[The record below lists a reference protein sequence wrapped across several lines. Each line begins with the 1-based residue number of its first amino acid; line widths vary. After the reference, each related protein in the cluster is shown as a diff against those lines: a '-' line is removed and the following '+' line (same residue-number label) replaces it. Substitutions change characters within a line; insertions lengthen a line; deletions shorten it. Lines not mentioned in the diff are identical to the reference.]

1 MCMRTIGTPAAAQ
14 SGSIAGSRPAETSFT
29 RSAPA
34 SRAARATTALR
45 VSTESGTRTVARTA
59 RRTGRSRRSSSAA
72 GTGAAPGRVDS
83 APTSRSAAPS
93 ATAAAASAAR
103 PGSRCR
109 PPSEKESGVA
119 LSTPM
124 RTTRSRETTPER
136 VRSALPA
143 AAGLR
148 RGRGRGAQATVAASV
163 LAEDVVDLGAVEDFA
178 LEQRLRHLVQRLE
191 VAPEQ
196 QLRPLVGLEDDA
208 PHLGVDLDR
217 GGLGVV
223 DPLREVAAEE
233 DLLLL
238 LAEGHRAELLA
249 HPPLAD
255 HLARHLGRA
264 LDVV

>member
-45 VSTESGTRTVARTA
+45 VSTESGTRTAARTA
-59 RRTGRSRRSSSAA
+59 RRTGRSRRSSSPA
-72 GTGAAPGRVDS
+72 GTGAAPG
-83 APTSRSAAPS
+83 
-93 ATAAAASAAR
+93 AR
-103 PGSRCR
+103 AGSRWR

-124 RTTRSRETTPER
+124 RATRSRETTPER

-143 AAGLR
+143 AAELR
-148 RGRGRGAQATVAASV
+148 RGRGRAAQATVAASV
-163 LAEDVVDLGAVEDFA
+163 LAEDGVDLGPVEDFA

-196 QLRPLVGLEDDA
+196 QLRPLVGLEDNA

-217 GGLGVV
+217 RGLGVV
-223 DPLREVAAEE
+223 DPLCEVAAEE

-255 HLARHLGRA
+255 HLARHFRGA
-264 LDVV
+264 LD

>member
-29 RSAPA
+29 RSA
-34 SRAARATTALR
+34 RATTALR
-45 VSTESGTRTVARTA
+45 VSTESGTRTAARTA
-59 RRTGRSRRSSSAA
+59 RRTGRSRRSSSPA

-83 APTSRSAAPS
+83 APMSRSAAPS
-93 ATAAAASAAR
+93 ATIAAAASAAR
-103 PGSRCR
+103 AGSRWR

-124 RTTRSRETTPER
+124 RATRSRETTPER

-143 AAGLR
+143 AAELR

-163 LAEDVVDLGAVEDFA
+163 LAGDVVDLGPVEDFA

-196 QLRPLVGLEDDA
+196 QLRPLVGLEDNA

-217 GGLGVV
+217 RGLGVV
-223 DPLREVAAEE
+223 DPLCEVAAEE

-238 LAEGHRAELLA
+238 L
-249 HPPLAD
+249 
-255 HLARHLGRA
+255 
-264 LDVV
+264 